1 MSSVDIILILT
12 AIIVMIIGIKIAS
25 MMYVPVSMHN
35 LPYIA
40 I

>member
-1 MSSVDIILILT
+1 MSSVEIILIIT
-12 AIIVMIIGIKIAS
+12 ALIIMIIGIKIAS
-25 MMYVPVSMHN
+25 MMYIPVSMHN